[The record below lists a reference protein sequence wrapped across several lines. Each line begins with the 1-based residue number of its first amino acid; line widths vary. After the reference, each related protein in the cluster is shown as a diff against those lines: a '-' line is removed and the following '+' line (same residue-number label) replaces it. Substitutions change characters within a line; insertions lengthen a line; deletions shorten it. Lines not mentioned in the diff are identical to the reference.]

1 MPARKATSSGKW
13 SQSIWDVTPSAGDD
27 VFANNF
33 TIEIDQSINVGSLR
47 TALSSGYAVAG
58 GTFNILQPYTITA
71 SGSGIVAGTT
81 TCLTVNTSGSNAA
94 KVVGAVTGG
103 SSAAAYGIS
112 NAGIGGL
119 SVTGTVS
126 GGLNATAYGIYN
138 ASVGYVA
145 VSGNVFGS
153 SVAPAIFQNSTGTL
167 LVYGTIAASANAHG
181 VVSSSTAA
189 RNEFTG
195 SLVNS
200 ISGRQAAYVAIYL
213 LKPQMF
219 NSYTRMAGPSATNTP
234 VFYYAPESYS
244 TSYVPHVSS
253 VAVGTAYAAV
263 STLSGVTVNIPVQL
277 SGTMVVPSISSVALG
292 TLVSNAS
299 GVAVINSASIQKVW
313 ETNINTLTAANS
325 LGSRLK
331 NAATVQEIGQQIQNI
346 NL

>member
-1 MPARKATSSGKW
+1 MPARKATTSGKW
-13 SQSIWDVTPSAGDD
+13 SQNIWDVTPNAGDD

-33 TIEIDQSINVGSLR
+33 TIEIDQSISIGSLR

-58 GTFNILQPYTITA
+58 GTFNILQPYTVTA

-81 TCLTVNTSGSNAA
+81 ICLTVNTSGSDAA
-94 KVVGAVTGG
+94 RVVGAVTGG

-112 NAGIGGL
+112 NVGTGGV
-119 SVTGTVS
+119 SVTGTVN
-126 GGLNATAYGIYN
+126 GGSNATAYGIYN

-145 VSGNVFGS
+145 VSGNVAGS

-167 LVYGTIAASANAHG
+167 FVSGTITASSGAAG
-181 VVSSSTAA
+181 ITSSNTAA

-195 SLVNS
+195 SLVNDL
-200 ISGRQAAYVAIYL
+200 SGRQAAYVARYL
-213 LKPQMF
+213 LRPQMF

-244 TSYVPHVSS
+244 TSYVPHTSS
-253 VAVGTAYAAV
+253 VAVGTTYAAV
-263 STLSGVTVNIPVQL
+263 STLSDVTVNIPVQL
-277 SGTMVVPSISSVALG
+277 SGTMVVPSVSSVALG
-292 TLVSNAS
+292 TLVGSAS

-331 NAATVQEIGQQIQNI
+331 NAATVQEVGQQIQNI